1 MLMAPRATFPTGK
14 TMDEILINAK
24 ITALVEQRNNALN
37 QCVNLMGDLAVAQA
51 RIQALEAQLKEQ
63 EEAEKS

>member
-1 MLMAPRATFPTGK
+1 
-14 TMDEILINAK
+14 MDEILINAK

>member
-1 MLMAPRATFPTGK
+1 MATHATSHSGEI
-14 TMDEILINAK
+14 MDEVSINAK
-24 ITALVEQRNNALN
+24 INALVEQRNNALN

-51 RIQALEAQLKEQ
+51 KIQALEAQLKEQ